1 MAKIKK
7 LILLHSNDLHGDFLA
22 EEVEG
27 KYVGGVSLLSGY
39 VKQTKQAEENV
50 IYAIAGDLFR
60 GSVID
65 EEYLGISTVEIM
77 NMLSPDVVT
86 IGNHEFDYGM
96 AHLLF
101 AERCAKFPFI
111 NANLYSK
118 VNEARLF
125 TPCKVIETGG
135 MKVLFI
141 GVVSDIVMAQAR
153 KDPLMDTYVYLRD
166 AAREIGKVCNAYRS
180 TDIDLTVV
188 LSHIGIE
195 EDKALAKNL
204 DPAWGVDMIIGG
216 HSHTFMEQP
225 IEENGIVIAH
235 AGTGVDALGR
245 FEIMIDTDDNCIA
258 SYNWSFVPINNE
270 TAVRDEELERKV
282 RNYKEATD
290 KKYEHVMAKFSGVL
304 THPKRN
310 METALGNLFADIF
323 RESAGVDIMLMA
335 SGSIRSKE
343 LGAIVTRGDLRET
356 FPFDDA
362 LYVFKVTGKMLKH
375 MLTYMLR
382 EETFTE
388 HTEFY
393 QLSGGMKITYSRSE
407 KAMKQF
413 TFNGVTVGD
422 DDVFS
427 LGMQSFHFTNIEDF
441 LNVEYA
447 QLEKLQRPRM
457 IATSCVDVLDEFFMS
472 NDRRIFTGEV
482 EGRIEI
488 IP

>member
-1 MAKIKK
+1 MNHYKK
-7 LILLHSNDLHGDFLA
+7 LTLLHSNDLHGDFLA
-22 EEVEG
+22 EELEG

-39 VKQTKQAEENV
+39 VKQAKQAEENV

-96 AHLLF
+96 AHFLF
-101 AERCAKFPFI
+101 AEKCANFPFI

-135 MKVLFI
+135 LKVLFI
-141 GVVSDIVMAQAR
+141 GVVSDIVMAQAK
-153 KDPLMDTYVYLRD
+153 KDPLMDTYVYIRD
-166 AAREIGKVCNAYRS
+166 TAQEVGKVCNAYR
-180 TDIDLTVV
+180 TADIDLTVV

-195 EDKALAKNL
+195 EDKALAQNL

-225 IEENGIVIAH
+225 VEENGIIIAH

-245 FEIMIDTDDNCIA
+245 FEIMIDTDKNCIA
-258 SYNWSFVPINNE
+258 SYEWKFVPINNE
-270 TAVRDEELERKV
+270 TAVSDEELECRV
-282 RNYKEATD
+282 RHYKEATD
-290 KKYEHVMAKFSGVL
+290 KKYEHVMARFTGVL

-335 SGSIRSKE
+335 SGSIRRTE
-343 LGAIVTRGDLRET
+343 LGSIVTRGDLRET

-362 LYVFKVTGKMLKH
+362 LYVFKVTGKLLRH

-382 EETFTE
+382 EETFKE

-393 QLSGGMKITYSRSE
+393 QLSRGMKITYSRSE
-407 KAMKQF
+407 GKMLQF
-413 TFNGVTVGD
+413 TYNGKEIREED
-422 DDVFS
+422 IFS
-427 LGMQSFHFTNIEDF
+427 VAMQSFHFTNIEDF
-441 LNVEYA
+441 LNVSYTK
-447 QLEKLQRPRM
+447 LEALQRPRM
-457 IATSCVDVLDEFFMS
+457 ISTSCVDVLDEYF
-472 NDRRIFTGEV
+472 EV
-482 EGRIEI
+482 HDKYTFSGKIEGRIEI
-488 IP
+488 LS